1 AADTD
6 EEAEYIASSLKRK
19 FLHLAQ
25 GITAKFQ
32 PPTEEPF
39 SDYEEA
45 LFTRSLDPLTT
56 MIGSKETIERKL
68 QTLLEQTA
76 TNELIISSS
85 IYDQAARL
93 RSLEIIAQLF
103 DDSGYKDKIFLKR
116 GAFTMSYKQLK
127 WLILLIPTITVGLWE
142 YLRHEYLL
150 PYISM
155 DLGNWLTPVIVLF
168 ITFTLVTHLFSKI
181 EAMQEQLHRE
191 RTEKVALEERE
202 RIARELHDGMAQ
214 SLFLLSVKM
223 KQLKQLNVAAEDEEK
238 LLDLEQSVVHIHDY
252 VRTGIENLREP
263 VLDEI
268 YFLQTVEAAV
278 ESFEEESGLGVE
290 QDIILE
296 ESSLTTQEKR
306 ELLFC
311 LKEAL
316 MNIHKHANA
325 GKVDLFIRI

>member
-1 AADTD
+1 
-6 EEAEYIASSLKRK
+6 
-19 FLHLAQ
+19 
-25 GITAKFQ
+25 
-32 PPTEEPF
+32 
-39 SDYEEA
+39 
-45 LFTRSLDPLTT
+45 
-56 MIGSKETIERKL
+56 
-68 QTLLEQTA
+68 
-76 TNELIISSS
+76 
-85 IYDQAARL
+85 
-93 RSLEIIAQLF
+93 
-103 DDSGYKDKIFLKR
+103 
-116 GAFTMSYKQLK
+116 MSYKQLK

-223 KQLKQLNVAAEDEEK
+223 KQLKQLNVAPEDEEK
-238 LLDLEQSVVHIHDY
+238 LLDLEQGVVHIHDY

-325 GKVDLFIRI
+325 GKVDLFIRISEAKKIIVVQDDGQGFQGDKRLVGHYGVRMMQERCERIDWQFSLERKNELTVVQFIKH